1 MKTLIKSTLLLL
13 LAMTLTGC
21 GSDVSSISDDDDL
34 VYRDGIAY
42 KKFTDVPFS
51 GKVTGTS
58 NGLMKNG
65 KKEGAWISYYSDG
78 QLMFKGNYKNGVKE
92 GAYAIYHPDGR
103 LSKKWSGTF
112 KNGVKISD

>member
-13 LAMTLTGC
+13 LAMSLTGC
-21 GSDVSSISDDDDL
+21 VGDFSSISSGDL

-51 GKVTGTS
+51 GKVTGTG